1 MTTSNNN
8 GKKAREEK
16 NSRQLLHFID
26 NTKTYRKYEY
36 FFYMKSLCQLRTKP
50 KRIRSRDT
58 CEYEQYALSWIVT
71 TTTTTTTT
79 ATIKWHLV
87 NFNWINVIVVACLLS
102 CKCMFTY
109 WLMCSRSCAYAPS
122 PPLPSVM
129 LLLSFS
135 CWLSFSFLLSS
146 PGRFIFNCNLSS
158 ARKHRNFSEWI
169 YCQIIQNNHF
179 TIWYS
184 VVLI

>member
-1 MTTSNNN
+1 MYACLLSLSLSVSLACYDSIFFTNIATAFFRSLNQWRQATTT
-8 GKKAREEK
+8 GKKRERK
-16 NSRQLLHFID
+16 KIHGNYFILLIIPKHTENI
-26 NTKTYRKYEY
+26 NI

-109 WLMCSRSCAYAPS
+109 WLMCSRSCAYAPL
-122 PPLPSVM
+122 PPY
-129 LLLSFS
+129 
-135 CWLSFSFLLSS
+135 
-146 PGRFIFNCNLSS
+146 
-158 ARKHRNFSEWI
+158 HR
-169 YCQIIQNNHF
+169 
-179 TIWYS
+179 
-184 VVLI
+184 